1 MLLWQAKE
9 MYYTSAMK
17 LSQETIAIF
26 GVGAG
31 LLVGL
36 GGLQLSL
43 HASLSGRIDRLEVRM
58 DTMATELAG
67 VRERLAR
74 VETRLAIPAAT
85 HTSVAAVTT
94 ANPDI

>member
-1 MLLWQAKE
+1 MR
-9 MYYTSAMK
+9 

-58 DTMATELAG
+58 DYMATELAD

-74 VETRLAIPAAT
+74 VETRLAIPST
-85 HTSVAAVTT
+85 NDTSVATATT
-94 ANPDI
+94 ADSDT

>member
-1 MLLWQAKE
+1 ME
-9 MYYTSAMK
+9 
-17 LSQETIAIF
+17 LSQETLAIL

-58 DTMATELAG
+58 DSMTTELAD

-74 VETRLAIPAAT
+74 VETRLAIPAAADAA
-85 HTSVAAVTT
+85 VAATTT
-94 ANPDI
+94 ATPNT

>member
-1 MLLWQAKE
+1 MR
-9 MYYTSAMK
+9 

-58 DTMATELAG
+58 DSMATELAD

-74 VETRLAIPAAT
+74 VETRLAIPSAND
-85 HTSVAAVTT
+85 TSVAAATPADSDT
-94 ANPDI
+94 